1 MDSPCA
7 DGYEG
12 PVCAICSLDYYK
24 QSHTCKKF
32 PSKSWIAGQLSL
44 VAVISL
50 VTFSL
55 LAWKR
60 KRKLATERDLDLMD
74 RFLSKLK
81 ILGFYQVTHGLLNVF
96 SYIRWPDSLNI
107 VARYS
112 GILQLNLLQVAPI
125 YPLPFSRI
133 KSECIWRLVINLIIE
148 CNRRTHFWC
157 CLWYSQ
163 ENYLRKKTFRRRT
176 KKGKN
181 LAYERDRVQKP
192 LLHSVYNLLE
202 YVFQDSQCSTVC
214 LL

>member
-1 MDSPCA
+1 
-7 DGYEG
+7 
-12 PVCAICSLDYYK
+12 
-24 QSHTCKKF
+24 
-32 PSKSWIAGQLSL
+32 
-44 VAVISL
+44 
-50 VTFSL
+50 
-55 LAWKR
+55 
-60 KRKLATERDLDLMD
+60 MD

-81 ILGFYQVTHGLLNVF
+81 YLIGFYQVTHGLLNVF

-112 GILQLNLLQVAPI
+112 GILRLNLLQLAAI

-148 CNRRTHFWC
+148 CNRRNHFWC

-163 ENYLRKKTFRRRT
+163 ENYLWKKTFRRRT

-214 LL
+214 LPWNL